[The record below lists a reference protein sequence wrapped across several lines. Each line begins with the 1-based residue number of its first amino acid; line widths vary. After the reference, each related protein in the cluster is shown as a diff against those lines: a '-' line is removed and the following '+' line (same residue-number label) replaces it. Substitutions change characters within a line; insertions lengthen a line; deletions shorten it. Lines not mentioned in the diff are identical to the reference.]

1 MNSNK
6 KDQILD
12 KVTAEI
18 RNEKVDPG
26 VVSAAADRV
35 WARVSAAA
43 GATEFQSPAV
53 ERIEGCADFQSLIPA
68 HLAGKL
74 SEARSLLLVDH
85 THECIPCR
93 KAMNEAR
100 SRRSM
105 TVKPAASK
113 PRYTLQPVIMRW
125 GIAAALVIGL
135 GLLAIPFVQRFWPYG
150 QFDATVQAAEGQV
163 YQVADTRTAAVS
175 TGAKLQQ
182 GEKVRTAKDGH
193 AVVRLS
199 DGSLIEMKDRSELYL
214 TKSGNGTTI
223 HLNRGNIIVE
233 AAKQK
238 DGKLFVE
245 SGDSL
250 VSVTGTVFS
259 VNNGTKGSRV
269 SVIEGEVNLNHA
281 GSDRV
286 IRPGE
291 QVTTNPAI
299 AMIPVRDEVSWSR
312 NATKYA
318 NVLSG
323 LASLNSELK
332 KVQQP
337 GVRNSTHLLDLMPEN
352 TVVYVAIP
360 NLADSIV
367 ESHRVIQERMSQNAA
382 LREWWA
388 KEQSGKSQ
396 NMDQVVETI
405 RQFGSYLGDEIAV
418 SVSMD
423 DQGRP
428 GEPLVLAELKNSEG
442 FRQFL
447 EQEIA
452 KYAGDKKGRPEIE
465 FVQDPSTA
473 TAPSTDAKSEKL
485 YVWIQSNLFAASPKL
500 QQLQSVAAITNGSA
514 SSFSASPFHN
524 RIAQVYQQ
532 GAGLVVAANLEKV
545 VANTKAERAKGP
557 DAEKQET
564 ALNKLGILSVKYFVL
579 DQKDDNGKT
588 HTEASLSF
596 NDAQRGIP
604 SWLAAPG
611 PMGSLDYIS
620 PDANVVAGFVVKN
633 PATLVDDLLGVL
645 DGVSPELRKNL
656 DKLQSDHGLNIR
668 NDIAAPLGGEFAFAI
683 DGPILPTP
691 SWKMVFEVNDPEH
704 LQQTLERMVTEV
716 NKQAAYLG
724 KSGLTWE
731 NTDLAGRKYYMLRST
746 DFGMIQV
753 NYTYANGYLIVG
765 PSRALVERALRS
777 QESGLSLLRSPK
789 FTAGLPADGNAN
801 FSAVFYHNLGGLVP
815 AGLASTAA
823 STAEQ
828 LPSGPQEAVKAFAAE
843 MKPTLAYAYAQGDSI
858 TFAANTEGGPFG
870 LGPATLLGMPNAL
883 EMQHIISR
891 GMGGKK

>member
-85 THECIPCR
+85 THECLPCR

-105 TVKPAASK
+105 TGNPAASK

-423 DQGRP
+423 DQGKP
-428 GEPLVLAELKNSEG
+428 GEPLVLAGLKNSQG
-442 FRQFL
+442 FRPFL
-447 EQEIA
+447 EQQIA
-452 KYAGDKKGRPEIE
+452 KFGGDKKGQPEIKFIE
-465 FVQDPSTA
+465 NPA
-473 TAPSTDAKSEKL
+473 TAVPPAEGKREDL
-485 YVWIQSNLFAASPKL
+485 YVWIQDNLFAASPNL
-500 QQLQSVAAITNGSA
+500 DQLHNVATAIGSGNV
-514 SSFSASPFHN
+514 SSFTATPFRN
-524 RIAQVYQQ
+524 RIAQVYQE
-532 GAGLVVAANLEKV
+532 GAGLVVAANLAKV
-545 VANTKAERAKGP
+545 VTNNRAERSKNA
-557 DAEKQET
+557 AAAKQES
-564 ALNKLGILSVKYFVL
+564 ALNKLGLLSVKYFVL
-579 DQKDDNGKT
+579 DQKDSGGKT
-588 HTEASLSF
+588 HTQASLSF

-604 SWLAAPG
+604 SWLGTPG
-611 PMGSLDYIS
+611 PMGSLEYI
-620 PDANVVAGFVVKN
+620 P
-633 PATLVDDLLGVL
+633 
-645 DGVSPELRKNL
+645 PE
-656 DKLQSDHGLNIR
+656 
-668 NDIAAPLGGEFAFAI
+668 
-683 DGPILPTP
+683 
-691 SWKMVFEVNDPEH
+691 
-704 LQQTLERMVTEV
+704 
-716 NKQAAYLG
+716 
-724 KSGLTWE
+724 
-731 NTDLAGRKYYMLRST
+731 
-746 DFGMIQV
+746 
-753 NYTYANGYLIVG
+753 
-765 PSRALVERALRS
+765 
-777 QESGLSLLRSPK
+777 
-789 FTAGLPADGNAN
+789 
-801 FSAVFYHNLGGLVP
+801 
-815 AGLASTAA
+815 
-823 STAEQ
+823 
-828 LPSGPQEAVKAFAAE
+828 
-843 MKPTLAYAYAQGDSI
+843 
-858 TFAANTEGGPFG
+858 
-870 LGPATLLGMPNAL
+870 
-883 EMQHIISR
+883 
-891 GMGGKK
+891 

>member
-1 MNSNK
+1 MNSK
-6 KDQILD
+6 EDQILD

-18 RNEKVDPG
+18 RNEKVDPAT
-26 VVSAAADRV
+26 VSAAADRV

-43 GATEFQSPAV
+43 GATEFQLPAV
-53 ERIEGCADFQSLIPA
+53 ERIESCADFQSLIPA

-100 SRRSM
+100 AKRSISI
-105 TVKPAASK
+105 KPATRNK
-113 PRYTLQPVIMRW
+113 RYSLQPVVMRW

-135 GLLAIPFVQRFWPYG
+135 GLLAVPFVQRFWPYG

-163 YQVADTRTAAVS
+163 YQIADTQTAAVA

-182 GEKVRTAKDGH
+182 NEKVRTAKDGR
-193 AVVRLS
+193 AVVRLG

-214 TKSGNGTTI
+214 TRAGKNTTI
-223 HLNRGNIIVE
+223 HLNRGSIVVE

-238 DGKLFVE
+238 DGHLFVE
-245 SGDSL
+245 SADSL

-259 VNNGTKGSRV
+259 VNNGTKGSRI

-286 IRPGE
+286 LRPGE

-299 AMIPVRDEVSWSR
+299 TTIPVKDEVSWSR
-312 NATKYA
+312 NADKYA
-318 NVLSG
+318 AVLNG
-323 LASLNSELK
+323 LANVKNALK
-332 KVQQP
+332 GVQQP

-352 TVVYVAIP
+352 TVVYAALP
-360 NLADSIV
+360 NFANTIV

-382 LREWWA
+382 LRQWWE
-388 KEQSGKSQ
+388 KEQSGRAQ

-423 DQGRP
+423 DQGKP
-428 GEPLVLAELKNSEG
+428 TEPLVLAELKNSQG

-452 KYAGDKKGRPEIE
+452 KYAGDKKGRPEIV
-465 FVQDPSTA
+465 FVENPATA
-473 TAPSTDAKSEKL
+473 TPQSDDKHDKL
-485 YVWIQSNLFAASPKL
+485 YVWIQENLFVASPKL
-500 QQLQSVAAITNGSA
+500 QQLQGVGTALSNGSVT
-514 SSFSASPFHN
+514 SFTATPFRN
-524 RIAQVYQQ
+524 RIAQVYQE
-532 GAGLVVAANLEKV
+532 GAGLLVAANLEKV
-545 VANTKAERAKGP
+545 VEKTKAERSKGP
-557 DAEKQET
+557 DAAKQEN
-564 ALNKLGILSVKYFVL
+564 ALNKLGLLSVKYFVL
-579 DQKDDNGKT
+579 DQKDTGGKT
-588 HTEASLSF
+588 HTQASLSF
-596 NDAQRGIP
+596 NDANRGIP

-611 PMGSLDYIS
+611 PMGSLEYIS

-645 DGVSPELRKNL
+645 QTVSPDLRTNL
-656 DKLQSDHGLNIR
+656 EKLQTQHGLNIR
-668 NDIAAPLGGEFAFAI
+668 DDIAAPLGGEFAFAI

-691 SWKMVFEVNDPEH
+691 SWKMVFEVNDPAH
-704 LQQTLERMVTEV
+704 LQLTLERVVTEV
-716 NKQAAYLG
+716 NKQATYLG

-731 NTDLAGRKYYMLRST
+731 KADVSGRTYYTLKSA
-746 DFGMIQV
+746 DFGLIQV

-765 PSRALVERALRS
+765 PSRALVERALQS
-777 QESGLSLLRSPK
+777 QENGLSLLRSAK

-801 FSAVFYHNLGGLVP
+801 FSAVFYHNIGGLVP
-815 AGLASTAA
+815 AGVATAA
-823 STAEQ
+823 Q
-828 LPSGPQEAVKAFAAE
+828 NLPSGPQQAIKSIASDMA
-843 MKPTLAYAYAQGDSI
+843 PTLAYAYAQGDSI
-858 TFAANTEGGPFG
+858 TFMANTEGGPFG
-870 LGPATLLGMPNAL
+870 ISPATLLGMPNSL
-883 EMQHIISR
+883 EMQHIIQQ
-891 GMGGKK
+891 GMESKK

>member
-113 PRYTLQPVIMRW
+113 PRYTLQPVIIRW

-223 HLNRGNIIVE
+223 HLDRGSIVVE

-238 DGKLFVE
+238 DGKLYVE
-245 SGDSL
+245 SGDSF

-269 SVIEGEVNLNHA
+269 SVIEGEVKLNHA

-318 NVLSG
+318 TVLSG
-323 LASLNSELK
+323 LASINADLR

-337 GVRNSTHLLDLMPEN
+337 GVRNSTHLLDLMPDN
-352 TVVYVAIP
+352 TVVYAALP

-367 ESHRVIQERMSQNAA
+367 ESHRVIQERMSQNPA
-382 LREWWA
+382 LRQGWE

-423 DQGRP
+423 DQGKP
-428 GEPLVLAELKNSEG
+428 GEPLVLAGLKNSQG
-442 FRQFL
+442 FRPFL
-447 EQEIA
+447 EQQIA
-452 KYAGDKKGRPEIE
+452 KFGGDKKGQPEIKFIE
-465 FVQDPSTA
+465 NPA
-473 TAPSTDAKSEKL
+473 TAVPPAEGKREDL
-485 YVWIQSNLFAASPKL
+485 YVWIQDNLFAASPNL
-500 QQLQSVAAITNGSA
+500 QQ
-514 SSFSASPFHN
+514 
-524 RIAQVYQQ
+524 
-532 GAGLVVAANLEKV
+532 
-545 VANTKAERAKGP
+545 
-557 DAEKQET
+557 
-564 ALNKLGILSVKYFVL
+564 
-579 DQKDDNGKT
+579 
-588 HTEASLSF
+588 
-596 NDAQRGIP
+596 
-604 SWLAAPG
+604 
-611 PMGSLDYIS
+611 
-620 PDANVVAGFVVKN
+620 
-633 PATLVDDLLGVL
+633 
-645 DGVSPELRKNL
+645 
-656 DKLQSDHGLNIR
+656 
-668 NDIAAPLGGEFAFAI
+668 
-683 DGPILPTP
+683 
-691 SWKMVFEVNDPEH
+691 
-704 LQQTLERMVTEV
+704 
-716 NKQAAYLG
+716 
-724 KSGLTWE
+724 
-731 NTDLAGRKYYMLRST
+731 
-746 DFGMIQV
+746 
-753 NYTYANGYLIVG
+753 
-765 PSRALVERALRS
+765 
-777 QESGLSLLRSPK
+777 
-789 FTAGLPADGNAN
+789 
-801 FSAVFYHNLGGLVP
+801 
-815 AGLASTAA
+815 
-823 STAEQ
+823 
-828 LPSGPQEAVKAFAAE
+828 
-843 MKPTLAYAYAQGDSI
+843 
-858 TFAANTEGGPFG
+858 
-870 LGPATLLGMPNAL
+870 
-883 EMQHIISR
+883 
-891 GMGGKK
+891 